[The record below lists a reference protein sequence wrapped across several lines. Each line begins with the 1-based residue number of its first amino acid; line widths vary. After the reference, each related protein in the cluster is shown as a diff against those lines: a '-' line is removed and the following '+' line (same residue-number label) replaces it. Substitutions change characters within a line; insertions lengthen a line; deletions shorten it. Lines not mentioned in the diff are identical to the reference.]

1 MYRRPLC
8 HQSIFY
14 SREIFKADIRY
25 DINYKISA
33 DHDLTLKLWKNKVP
47 FYHVGTV
54 ICTYMGDGISETSIG
69 LKTAKHEKA
78 EIVKKYYSSRQRVIY
93 NFIIACSF
101 SSVRAWMVSNR
112 SPEFVRNGY
121 RKIRNILTK

>member
-1 MYRRPLC
+1 M
-8 HQSIFY
+8 
-14 SREIFKADIRY
+14 
-25 DINYKISA
+25 
-33 DHDLTLKLWKNKVP
+33 
-47 FYHVGTV
+47 GTV

-78 EIVKKYYSSRQRVIY
+78 EIVKKYYSSRQRIIY

-112 SPEFVRNGY
+112 APEFVRNGY
-121 RKIRNILTK
+121 RKIRNTLTK